1 MKPKPEIE
9 KRKLTEIVF
18 ILDRSGSME
27 DLTQDTIGGFNSMLQ
42 KQKDKKVNAFV
53 STVLFD
59 NEAVVLHDRVKIAD
73 IPAMTSKEYWAR
85 GTTALYDAV
94 GSSIKHISNIHKYA
108 RKEDVPTKTM
118 FVITTDGFENAS
130 KIYTKD
136 KVKKMIEEHKENHN
150 WEFIFL
156 GADIDAI
163 GTAREIGIDEDH
175 AVEYKKDSRGTK
187 ILYQTVSNCCCCE
200 ELPKN
205 WKQSLE
211 ADLERRKDK

>member
-9 KRKLTEIVF
+9 TRKLTEIVF

-27 DLTQDTIGGFNSMLQ
+27 VLTQDTIGGFNSMIE
-42 KQKDKKVNAFV
+42 KQKDKKVNTLV

-85 GTTALYDAV
+85 GTTALYDAI

-108 RKEDVPTKTM
+108 REEDVPTKTM

-130 KIYTKD
+130 KIYTRD
-136 KVKKMIEEHKENHN
+136 KVKKMIEEHKENHS

-163 GTAREIGIDEDH
+163 GAAREIGIDEDH
-175 AVEYKKDSRGTK
+175 AVEYKKDSQGTK
-187 ILYQTVSNCCCCE
+187 ILYQTVSECCCCE

>member
-1 MKPKPEIE
+1 MKPRAEIE
-9 KRKLTEIVF
+9 TRKLTEIVF

-27 DLTQDTIGGFNSMLQ
+27 DLTKDTIGGFNSMIQ
-42 KQKDKKVNAFV
+42 KQKDRKVNALV

-59 NEAVVLHDRVKIAD
+59 HEAVVLHDRIKIAD

-108 RKEDVPTKTM
+108 REEDVPKKTM
-118 FVITTDGFENAS
+118 FVINTDGFENAS

-136 KVKKMIEEHKENHN
+136 KVKKMIEEQKENHN

-156 GADIDAI
+156 GAEIDAI
-163 GTAREIGIDEDH
+163 GAAREIGIDEDH
-175 AVEYKKDSRGTK
+175 AVEYKKDSRGIK
-187 ILYQTVSNCCCCE
+187 GLYAIMPDFCCCE

-211 ADLERRKDK
+211 EDLKKRKDQ

>member
-9 KRKLTEIVF
+9 TRKLTEIVF

-27 DLTQDTIGGFNSMLQ
+27 DLTQDTIGGFNSMIE
-42 KQKDKKVNAFV
+42 KQKDKKINALV

-108 RKEDVPTKTM
+108 REEDVPTKTL

-136 KVKKMIEEHKENHN
+136 KVKKMIKEHKENHN

-156 GADIDAI
+156 GADMDAI
-163 GTAREIGIDEDH
+163 GAAREIGIDDDY

-187 ILYQTVSNCCCCE
+187 ILYQTLSECCCCE

>member
-1 MKPKPEIE
+1 MKPEIE
-9 KRKLTEIVF
+9 TRKLTEIVF

-27 DLTQDTIGGFNSMLQ
+27 DLTQDTIGGFNSMIL

-59 NEAVVLHDRVKIAD
+59 HEAVVLHDRVKIAD

-94 GSSIKHISNIHKYA
+94 GSSIKHISNIHNYA
-108 RKEDVPTKTM
+108 REEDEPAKTL
-118 FVITTDGFENAS
+118 FIITTDGFENAS

-136 KVKKMIEEHKENHN
+136 KVKKMIEEQKENHN

-156 GADIDAI
+156 GADMDAI
-163 GTAREIGIDEDH
+163 GAAREIGIDDDY

-187 ILYQTVSNCCCCE
+187 ILYQTLSNCCCCE

-211 ADLERRKDK
+211 ADLKKRKKK